1 MRIRQATSYDV
12 PKMIALERAAE
23 TAAHWGEG
31 QYTVLFDAASLPRIV
46 LVAEMTDQNLVS
58 TSNCDKFCG
67 YVIALATGP
76 EWELENIIVDPAMRR
91 SGLGTQLLAALLTE
105 ARAQGCQRM
114 LLEVRESNLAA
125 RRLYEKHRF
134 QEAGRRPG
142 YYGNPPEDAVIMQL
156 LFSSAALESA

>member
-1 MRIRQATSYDV
+1 MRIRHATSYDV
-12 PKMIALERAAE
+12 PLIIALERSTE

-31 QYTVLFDAASLPRIV
+31 QYTALFHPSSLPRVV
-46 LVAEMTDQNLVS
+46 LVAEIVDQTLVPAS
-58 TSNCDKFCG
+58 TCEKLCACA
-67 YVIALATGP
+67 IASAASP

-91 SGLGTQLLAALLTE
+91 SGLGSQLLTALLAE

-125 RRLYEKHRF
+125 RKLYRKHGF
-134 QEAGRRPG
+134 QESGRRSA
-142 YYGNPPEDAVIMQL
+142 YYGNPTEDAILMQL